1 MQTEH
6 ECQGCRQCNRLI
18 SPIIKCYNCET
29 TTTPLWR
36 RDDLGNTICNAC
48 GLYYK
53 LHQVQ
58 RPVTMKRNSIKRRKR
73 FNSLIQQHKVH
84 QNKSN
89 DTTSEPLSSPS
100 SLLSNIVLEP
110 ANFQE
115 VLKSRRDKLQAE
127 LDQITQLLS
136 KSTEILNIIE
146 SIASLTKR
154 EQSSSNNNNNL
165 LASLMMLNMASS
177 NNNNN
182 THKTTIPSLSETI
195 PSLYSTPPPSGTSSS
210 SSSSSSSHST
220 SSCSTHP
227 SRT

>member
-73 FNSLIQQHKVH
+73 FNPLIQQHKVH
-84 QNKSN
+84 QTKSN
-89 DTTSEPLSSPS
+89 EPSSS
-100 SLLSNIVLEP
+100 SLLSNTVLEP
-110 ANFQE
+110 TNFQE
-115 VLKSRRDKLQAE
+115 ILKSRRDKLQAE

-154 EQSSSNNNNNL
+154 EPSSSHHNSNL
-165 LASLMMLNMASS
+165 LASLLMLNMASS

-195 PSLYSTPPPSGTSSS
+195 PSLYSTPPPPSSGATSNSGN
-210 SSSSSSSHST
+210 SSSSSHST

-227 SRT
+227 SCT